1 MKTGIKVGD
10 IMTRNFVSCSP
21 ETSLIDA
28 VKKMVKMKVGSI
40 VVKTDDKLEG
50 ILTERDILN
59 IVSKKH
65 SIKGLKVKDVME
77 KRVITISPSKDI
89 YDAILLMKKKYIR
102 RLPVVEKNKL
112 VGFITIRDIIKIFPS
127 LFDVWAE
134 AIRIK
139 EESEKLKK
147 IQKSEEEEEYYE
159 EYLK

>member
-28 VKKMVKMKVGSI
+28 VEKMVKMKVGSI

-59 IVSKKH
+59 VVSKKH

-147 IQKSEEEEEYYE
+147 IQRSEEEEYYE